1 MGAPAVGAEENGESV
16 CCCVV
21 RVVDGAAAVRGGSRT
36 CPYSL
41 YAGGGVNSVNSL
53 IATSLPSFFSLT
65 PLNFSALLPIPCPP
79 DVPTMTLPNGDANR
93 DGIIDDADYDLV
105 DTNRGVPDPDP
116 RADLNGDGGSKT
128 TI

>member
-1 MGAPAVGAEENGESV
+1 MAKAF
-16 CCCVV
+16 
-21 RVVDGAAAVRGGSRT
+21 AAVLCVSLMVPPQFGVAAELART
-36 CPYSL
+36 RSMR
-41 YAGGGVNSVNSL
+41 GGVNSVNSL